1 MTMLGSVASLFFKQ
15 ASQCKTISSL
25 LTNASLYI
33 GGGLYVLSMLLNIYI
48 LRFLKYSIVL
58 PLTSLTY
65 IWTMFLSYGILK
77 EKIGTKRIIG
87 VLGIVIGAL
96 LIAKAR
102 GTLPG
107 P

>member
-1 MTMLGSVASLFFKQ
+1 
-15 ASQCKTISSL
+15 KTILSL
-25 LTNASLYI
+25 LTNANLYR

-77 EKIGTKRIIG
+77 EKIGIKKIIG
-87 VLGIVIGAL
+87 VLGILIGAL
-96 LIAKAR
+96 LITNAR
-102 GTLPG
+102 EKFPG